1 MARGNKTIEKRKLS
15 ADPIYGSTLLSK
27 FINNVMEHGKKTV
40 AQKNV
45 YDALDI
51 LKEKGMDPLP
61 TFEKALETI
70 APKQEVRA
78 KRVGGAAYQV
88 PMEVRGNRKTSLSIR
103 WLLEASRKR
112 PNSEFK
118 TFSEKLAAEIQA
130 VLNNEGE
137 AVRKR
142 DTVHKMAD
150 ANKAFAHFRF

>member
-1 MARGNKTIEKRKLS
+1 MPRGHKTIEKRKLS
-15 ADPIYGSTLLSK
+15 PDPIYGSTLLSK
-27 FINNVMEHGKKTV
+27 FINNVMEDGKKTI

-45 YDALDI
+45 YNALDI
-51 LKEKGMDPLP
+51 IKEKGMDPLE

-88 PMEVRGNRKTSLSIR
+88 PMEVRGTRKVSLSIR
-103 WLLEASRKR
+103 WLLEATRKK

-118 TFSEKLAAEIQA
+118 TFSEKLAAEIISA
-130 VLNNEGE
+130 LNNEGE
-137 AVRKR
+137 AIRKR
-142 DTVHKMAD
+142 DNVHKMAD

>member
-1 MARGNKTIEKRKLS
+1 MPRGNKAVEKRNLNP
-15 ADPIYGSTLLSK
+15 DPIYGSVLLSK
-27 FINNVMEHGKKTV
+27 FVNNVMEDGKKTI

-45 YDALDI
+45 YKALDI

-103 WLLEASRKR
+103 WLLEAARKR
-112 PNSEFK
+112 PNSEYK

-130 VLNNEGE
+130 ALNNEGE
-137 AVRKR
+137 AIRKR